1 MADTVTINVTETA
14 ETVTIN
20 VSQYNVPTPTAESD
34 FMVANATPGWVK
46 KTLAQVK
53 TILGLGTAAYT
64 AATDY
69 VTHDLATAVNDFIV
83 ASGAGVYVKKTLAEV
98 KTILGLGTAAYTAA
112 TDYVTHALATAA
124 NDFLIAS
131 GAGVVVKKTL
141 AETQAI
147 LTNAFQTE
155 AWNNGG
161 TRHTVDATTYK
172 DWKLTVTADCTHFV
186 LANTSDGDA
195 GMIELL
201 IDVTGGYTVTLN
213 GWNKQLGATNLVT
226 TANTDNF
233 ISWRNVSGSLVYTI
247 QQAE

>member
-1 MADTVTINVTETA
+1 MADTVTITVTETA
-14 ETVTIN
+14 ETTTIN

-53 TILGLGTAAYT
+53 TILGLGSGAYIEATAA
-64 AATDY
+64 
-69 VTHDLATAVNDFIV
+69 NDFIV
-83 ASGAGVYVKKTLAEV
+83 SSGVGAFVKKTLAEV

-112 TDYVTHALATAA
+112 TDYVTHALVTAA

-131 GAGVVVKKTL
+131 GSGAVVKKTL
-141 AETQAI
+141 AETKLI
-147 LTNAFQTE
+147 LGIGQAFQTDT
-155 AWNNGG
+155 WNNLGG
-161 TRHTVDATTYK
+161 NRHTIDATVYK
-172 DWKLTVTADCTHFV
+172 DWKLTVSEDCTHFT
-186 LANTSDGDA
+186 LSNTSDGDA

-201 IDVTGGYTVTLN
+201 IDGTGGYTVTLN
-213 GWNKQLGATNLVT
+213 GWDKQLGSTNLVT
-226 TANTDNF
+226 TANADNF